1 MKRKSLKK
9 SLLVALMATM
19 VFASAFTAEAASGG
33 SAGSSGSN
41 SRKEETREES
51 GERTANEAGASDT
64 STLFENVNML
74 SAGANI
80 SVAGSNVKST
90 VAGAYAVKSL
100 QGAAVTT
107 PLADIKASLN
117 LKDGQTPYIMA
128 FDTDAKKSP
137 LAMDCVNAAIST
149 QGGTLVTAINVDL
162 GAKENGRL
170 ISLKNGSAALA
181 VGLPKN
187 ADTNKAYY
195 VVCVQP
201 GGAISILKDQ
211 DSSSKTVTFEIKAG
225 LGLYALV
232 AK

>member
-9 SLLVALMATM
+9 SLLMALMTTM
-19 VFASAFTAEAASGG
+19 VFASAFTVEAASGG
-33 SAGSSGSN
+33 SAGSSG
-41 SRKEETREES
+41 KGETREES
-51 GERTANEAGASDT
+51 VNEEPVATGASDT
-64 STLFENVNML
+64 SKPFENVNML

-80 SVAGSNVKST
+80 AVAGSNVKST
-90 VAGAYAVKSL
+90 IAGAYAVKSL

-149 QGGTLVTAINVDL
+149 QGGTLITAINVDL
-162 GAKENGRL
+162 GARENGRL
-170 ISLKNGSAALA
+170 VSLKNGSAALA

-187 ADTNKAYY
+187 ADTDKTYY

-211 DSSSKTVTFEIKAG
+211 DSNPKTVTFEIRAG
-225 LGLYALV
+225 LSLYALV